1 MRASSR
7 YTLYLIVNSPLCR
20 SLLLSLCLAPSLLA
34 ADAQP
39 AAPATPAPAVAAA
52 EAKPAAGETLQLPT
66 MQVTAQRIKKLDKEI
81 KRLDKMIARESKNI
95 KSTELDK
102 TLNNAPLV
110 KAATIFGGNTA
121 EHLSA
126 VAASRVALMEQE
138 RDVLDS
144 MKRPLSLDDLA
155 LLQAQLDQLRETR
168 RNLDDA
174 EKQR

>member
-39 AAPATPAPAVAAA
+39 AAAATPAPA